1 MESAYPLYQNQGF
14 EKLNPWT
21 ALRQNDR
28 KEILRI
34 CTQDE
39 RLNGPLERV
48 MAETLIF
55 V

>member
-1 MESAYPLYQNQGF
+1 MESAYPLYQKRWFQNF
-14 EKLNPWT
+14 NPWT

>member
-1 MESAYPLYQNQGF
+1 M
-14 EKLNPWT
+14 LNPWT

-34 CTQDE
+34 CMQDE
-39 RLNGPLERV
+39 SLPGPLERA